1 MELYLDI
8 FILENTLLN
17 LFVIILT
24 SILTC
29 NKVPLTRKLLGA
41 FAGTAFAVF
50 IVILSPTL
58 MESYIVK
65 LIISGIL
72 VLLVYF
78 PINVIDFFKT
88 FAIFCLSAM
97 IVAGTMFFL
106 MAASGTNFL
115 IMDGICVVNGGTKA
129 PVLFLT
135 LLLCMIFVKVL
146 FKLKKVHAIKD
157 RLLVPLIISIDEKI
171 VSISA
176 LIDTGNLLCDPLTN
190 LPVIIA
196 EFKALKDILPDEI
209 AELVYS
215 LKKIDSL
222 ELSKSLDNSVWL
234 KRLRLIPFSSLG
246 NEGDILLGFRPDL
259 VEIGDDKRRA
269 TNVIVGI
276 YKHTLSKTM
285 EFQALLGP
293 QLI

>member
-24 SILTC
+24 SMITFH
-29 NKVPLTRKLLGA
+29 KVPFLRKLLGA
-41 FAGTAFAVF
+41 VMGTIFAL
-50 IVILSPTL
+50 VIISFSPQL
-58 MESYIVK
+58 MESFTVK
-65 LIISGIL
+65 LVVSGIL
-72 VLLVYF
+72 VLCVYYPLNF
-78 PINVIDFFKT
+78 LEYFRT
-88 FAIFCLSAM
+88 FSIFCLSAI

-106 MAASGTNFL
+106 MAASGSDFL
-115 IMDGICVVNGGTKA
+115 IMDGICIVNGGMT
-129 PVLFLT
+129 PPIIFST
-135 LLLCMIFVKVL
+135 LLLSLILVKVL
-146 FKLKKVHAIKD
+146 FKLKKVHAIKE
-157 RLLVPLIISIDEKI
+157 RLLVQLVISVNDKN
-171 VSISA
+171 VSIPA

-196 EFKALKDILPDEI
+196 EHKALKDILPDEI
-209 AELVYS
+209 SELVYS
-215 LKKIDSL
+215 LKKFDSF
-222 ELSKSLDNSVWL
+222 ELSKSSQNEGWI

-246 NEGDILLGFRPDL
+246 NESDLLIGFRPDL

-276 YKHTLSKTM
+276 YKNTLSKSM